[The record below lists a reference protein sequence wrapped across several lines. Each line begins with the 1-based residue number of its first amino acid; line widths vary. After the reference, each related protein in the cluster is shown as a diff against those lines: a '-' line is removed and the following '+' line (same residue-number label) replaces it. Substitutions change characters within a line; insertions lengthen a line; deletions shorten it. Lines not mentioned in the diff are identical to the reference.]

1 MLAQLPPEVRRML
14 EAPNFASLATVRADG
29 SPHVTPMWVDLDTDH
44 LLMNTAE
51 GRVKLAHVRR
61 DPRVAVCVFDA
72 ERPYSWA
79 EILGKVV
86 ELRHEG
92 AVGDINRLSRKY
104 LGWDYPL
111 PEGMVRVTMI
121 IEPEDLRFAIREA
134 PGR

>member
-1 MLAQLPPEVRRML
+1 
-14 EAPNFASLATVRADG
+14 
-29 SPHVTPMWVDLDTDH
+29 MWVDFEAGN

-61 DPRVAVCVFDA
+61 DPRVAVCVYDA

-79 EILGKVV
+79 EVRGKVV
-86 ELRHEG
+86 DLRHRR
-92 AVGDINRLSRKY
+92 AVDDINRLSRKY

-121 IEPEDLRFAIREA
+121 IEPEDVRFALREA